1 MCLTLIVRTRIR
13 QKAFS
18 TFPLKQLFSVANLSF
33 APAAELP
40 AADVAPANHFV
51 AIVSE
56 AHHAAADVP
65 VDHVAV
71 PC

>member
-1 MCLTLIVRTRIR
+1 M
-13 QKAFS
+13 
-18 TFPLKQLFSVANLSF
+18 PLKQLFSVANLSF
-33 APAAELP
+33 PPAAELP